1 MTMSCY
7 TDWKFIAAGDGGY
20 AKGRN
25 LLRYLQYRD
34 DAINHIPRAGGPDR
48 WIDCGLGGSWRE
60 ILDNA
65 SELQT
70 DKVLLRALVIRPPQ
84 ELVAELEEV
93 DPERWANRRELL
105 EEVVHRVMDAEMER
119 AGVQRPDGTKQPLD
133 LPCSYVIHAPDD
145 SDGIESPHAH
155 VIVPAMDGQSPD
167 GERAFNV
174 YRRDVQQT
182 RAVAERETERLFELS
197 RVRERQPELER
208 EPEMGLGSLDRE
220 IPFFDIDR

>member
-1 MTMSCY
+1 MAMSCY
-7 TDWKFIAAGDGGY
+7 TDWKYIAAGDGGY

-34 DAINHIPRAGGPDR
+34 DKINHIPRAGGPDR
-48 WIDCGLGGSWRE
+48 WVDCGLGGSWRE

-65 SELQT
+65 GELQT
-70 DKVLLRALVIRPPQ
+70 DKVLLRALIIRPPQ
-84 ELVAELEEV
+84 ELVAGLEQV

-119 AGVQRPDGTKQPLD
+119 TGVQRLDGTKQPLD
-133 LPCSYVIHAPDD
+133 LPYSFVIHAPDD
-145 SDGIESPHAH
+145 SHGVESPHAH
-155 VIVPAMDGQSPD
+155 VIVPAMDRD

-174 YRRDVQQT
+174 YRHDVQQT

-197 RVRERQPELER
+197 RVRERQPELEQ
-208 EPEMGLGSLDRE
+208 GADVS
-220 IPFFDIDR
+220 IYSIDRDIAFFKAGMDL